1 LEIHVMKR
9 TILALAVALCAQ
21 GFAVQ
26 ASAAT
31 LSFES
36 LASADDNTS
45 VGRTYVEQGFKL
57 DDITMT
63 SAYGFATWG
72 SSNMFFSGST
82 ALMNNND
89 AGITR
94 LTQVGGGAFNLA
106 SVDLTVM
113 YPGLTGDGNVAVTFT
128 GTKLDNSTV
137 MQSFNVNDGAPQTFT
152 FTGFTNLASVS
163 WADNATYHQFD
174 NINVAA
180 VPEPETYAM
189 FLAGLGLMGFVARRR
204 IAAR

>member
-1 LEIHVMKR
+1 MKK

-72 SSNMFFSGST
+72 SSNIFFSGST

-94 LTQVGGGAFNLA
+94 LTQVGGGAFKLA

-137 MQSFNVNDGAPQTFT
+137 TQSFNVSDGAPQTFT
-152 FTGFTNLASVS
+152 FTGFTNLASVT

-174 NINVAA
+174 NISVAA

-189 FLAGLGLMGFVARRR
+189 FLAGLGLMGFAARRR
-204 IAAR
+204 IAAK